1 VNIKFLG
8 THNAE
13 SLHTRLVTLLI
24 DDIIAID
31 TGCLTSELTYP
42 EQEKIKA
49 ILLTHGHYDHIRGVP
64 AYAFNNYCDVTKVY
78 GTQPALDM
86 LTSHLVDGIIYPD
99 FTTTNPMCD
108 QRSLELIP
116 LTPSVSIDLHGY
128 SILPLSVNH
137 KLGAVGFYISN
148 KEGKKIFVSGDTGH
162 GLNHIWKEISPDVL
176 IIEVTFP
183 DNIEQTALDAQ
194 HLCPKM
200 LKKELLEFH
209 KIKRYYPRV
218 VLIHLCPKL
227 ESDIRKDIKVVE
239 KSLGIPIEIAS
250 EGQIITV

>member
-13 SLHTRLVTLLI
+13 SQNTRLVTLLI

-64 AYAFNNYCDVTKVY
+64 AYAFNNYCDITKVY

-86 LTSHLVDGIIYPD
+86 VTTHLVDGIIYPD
-99 FTTTNPMCD
+99 FTRTNPMCD

-116 LTPSVSIDLHGY
+116 VTPDKDIDLHGY
-128 SILPLSVNH
+128 TILPLSVNH
-137 KLGAVGFYISN
+137 KLGAVGFYIIDP
-148 KEGKKIFVSGDTGH
+148 KGKRIFISGDTGK
-162 GLNHIWKEISPDVL
+162 GLADLWKKITPDLL

-183 DNIEQTALDAQ
+183 DNIEQTAIDAQ

-200 LKKELLEFH
+200 LKKELQDFF
-209 KIKRYYPRV
+209 KIQGYYPRIII
-218 VLIHLCPKL
+218 IHLCPKL
-227 ESDIRKDIKVVE
+227 EDEIRKDIKMVE
-239 KSLGIPIEIAS
+239 KELDITIEIAQ
-250 EGQIITV
+250 EGQKIKI